1 MISSLVKSKI
11 LFGLHKFGK
20 FLPQIFDYLTR
31 TLKSSMEGGG
41 AAGSGGAAGR
51 GAAGR
56 RSAGHDRLVAT
67 LSKSSEDFT
76 R

>member
-31 TLKSSMEGGG
+31 TMKSSMEGEGARSGG
-41 AAGSGGAAGR
+41 AGGGARSGGAAER
-51 GAAGR
+51 GA
-56 RSAGHDRLVAT
+56 
-67 LSKSSEDFT
+67 
-76 R
+76 

>member
-41 AAGSGGAAGR
+41 AAERRGGGARSGGAAER
-51 GAAGR
+51 GA
-56 RSAGHDRLVAT
+56 
-67 LSKSSEDFT
+67 
-76 R
+76 